1 MKRRHRL
8 RTSLTTALLSSA
20 VILAPCAEAVEY
32 TRLPPRGETTG
43 SEDADAP
50 PLETIVV
57 TGSRVRRTSAD
68 SPAPLTIV
76 DAETIRATGLNEIAD
91 VINQLPSLA
100 ITQTNQ
106 TSNLLG
112 NAGLNALDLRGLG
125 TERTLVL
132 VDGRRRVPAIPGT
145 AAVDISTVPS
155 NLVQRIEVITGGAS
169 ALYGADAVAGVANFI
184 LKEDYQGVDT
194 SFRYGGSGRND
205 LHSYSGDILLG
216 SNFADGRGNLT
227 AFAFYQR
234 MPGTVSG
241 VDRPWTARGYPIYS
255 RADPS
260 APYTVQDSVRSIYDG
275 AGAYVLLG
283 EKLYTFDDD
292 GALRLAELGPGGFTN
307 AAPVNLGQADQV
319 GLLTTDGG
327 QYGGRYDDWLLSVPS
342 DRFSASVRV
351 NFAISDA
358 HTLFASIDF
367 SRSDS
372 ISVGAPLKSFGF
384 YRIPADSPFISDA
397 MRAANGGEIAAPLNF
412 AGTFAQTGRSRTEF
426 KRQLVQF
433 VGGAKGVFEG
443 FSIPWDYSLVYAF
456 GRTRQKTRQVN
467 NTAIDRFRLG
477 LDTSTDASG
486 NPVCRSTLSN
496 PGNGCVAINPF
507 APLTQDMI
515 DYIQYSTQASVSTM
529 SQQVVSGAIR
539 GDLVE
544 LPAGPLQFVLGGE
557 YRAEKNDIGA
567 IPELDPDSRSFDQSI
582 GATQAGLAG
591 AFHVA
596 EAFAEVSLPILRER
610 PMFHRLN
617 LDAAVRVSDYST
629 AGSTLA
635 YKGGSEWAPIP
646 DLRFRATYGKAVRA
660 PNIGEL
666 YTAGSV
672 SGQWVNDP
680 CNDWNLANR
689 PGRSEFTAAN
699 CAALSPSNG
708 ATFWQFRD
716 IVTEGNRDLK
726 VETAKTLTAGV
737 VLQPRFI
744 DNLAISADYYRIDL
758 GNAID
763 ALGAQA
769 ILNRCVDLASLDNP
783 FCGLIQRNGDGN
795 LESISTKQINL
806 ARFLTRGIDFEGTY
820 RIDLPNLGLNGYAGR
835 LTLNLVYGRIL
846 NRDYTLDPSQPGTVT
861 AFAGVFGTP
870 KWKGVSRL
878 TYSAGPLSVTWSARH
893 FGRMKQNASFER
905 ENYRPLYTPHVV
917 YNDVSAS
924 WWFRDN
930 TVSLYAGVNN
940 VFDKAPPRFPGAEAG
955 GANFE
960 LRFQAG
966 VYDVIGRTFFIGLRF
981 AN

>member
-8 RTSLTTALLSSA
+8 RTGLTTILLSSA
-20 VILAPCAEAVEY
+20 VILAPCAEAAEQ
-32 TRLPPRGETTG
+32 TATASPRSETTD
-43 SEDADAP
+43 SADAP

-76 DAETIRATGLNEIAD
+76 DAEAIRATGLNEIAD
-91 VINQLPSLA
+91 VINQLPSFA

-145 AAVDISTVPS
+145 AAVDISAIPA
-155 NLVQRIEVITGGAS
+155 NLVQRIDVITGGAS

-194 SFRYGGSGRND
+194 SLRYGGSGRGD
-205 LHSYSGDILLG
+205 LHTYSGDILLG
-216 SNFADGRGNLT
+216 SNFADGRGNIT

-241 VDRPWTARGYPIYS
+241 ADRPWTARGYPIYS

-260 APYTVQDSVRSIYDG
+260 APYTVQDGVRSIYDG

-307 AAPVNLGQADQV
+307 ASPVNLGQADQV

-358 HTLFASIDF
+358 HTLFASVDF
-367 SRSDS
+367 SNSDS
-372 ISVGAPLKSFGF
+372 TSVGAPLKSFGF
-384 YRIPADSPFISDA
+384 YRVPADSPFISDA
-397 MRAANGGEIAAPLNF
+397 MRAANGGEITAPLNF
-412 AGTFAQTGRSRTEF
+412 AGTFAQVGRSRTEF

-433 VGGAKGVFEG
+433 VGGAKGLFEG
-443 FSIPWDYSLVYAF
+443 FSIPWDYSLYYAF

-467 NTAIDRFRLG
+467 NAAIDRFRLG

-486 NPVCRSTLSN
+486 NPVCRSTLSD

-507 APLTQDMI
+507 APLTRDMI
-515 DYIQYSTQASVSTM
+515 DYIRYSTSRGLSTL

-539 GDLVE
+539 GDIVE

-557 YRAEKNDIGA
+557 YRSEKNDIGA
-567 IPELDPDSRSFDQSI
+567 IPELDPDSPSFDASI
-582 GATQAGLAG
+582 GATQARLAG
-591 AFHVA
+591 AFNVT
-596 EAFAEVSLPILRER
+596 EAFAEVSVPILRQA
-610 PMFHRLN
+610 PAFHRLN

-689 PGRSEFTAAN
+689 PGRTEFTAAN

-758 GNAID
+758 ENAID

-769 ILNRCVDLASLDNP
+769 MLDRCVDLPSLDNP

-806 ARFLTRGIDFEGTY
+806 ARFLTRGIDFEAIY
-820 RIDLPNLGLNGYAGR
+820 SLDLPNLGLNGYAGR
-835 LTLNLVYGRIL
+835 LTFNLVYGRIL
-846 NRDYTLDPSQPGTVT
+846 NRDYTLDPSQPGAVT
-861 AFAGVFGTP
+861 KFAGVFGTP
-870 KWKGVSRL
+870 KYKGVGRL
-878 TYSAGPLSVTWSARH
+878 TYSAGPLSLTWSARH
-893 FGRMKQNASFER
+893 FGRMKQNASFEK
-905 ENYRPLYTPHVV
+905 ENYQPLYTPHVV

>member
-1 MKRRHRL
+1 MECRHRL
-8 RTSLTTALLSSA
+8 RTGLTTVLLSGA
-20 VILAPCAEAVEY
+20 TILAPCAEAVAQ
-32 TRLPPRGETTG
+32 TATAPLPRSETTD
-43 SEDADAP
+43 SANDP

-68 SPAPLTIV
+68 SPAPLAIV
-76 DAETIRATGLNEIAD
+76 DAEVIRATGLNEIAD
-91 VINQLPSLA
+91 VINQLPALA

-184 LKEDYQGVDT
+184 RKEDYEGIDT
-194 SFRYGGSGRND
+194 SWRYGGSARGD

-255 RADPS
+255 RANRSD
-260 APYTVQDSVRSIYDG
+260 PYTVQDGVRSIYDR
-275 AGAYVLLG
+275 AGSHVLLG
-283 EKLYTFDDD
+283 EKLYAFNND
-292 GALRLAELGPGGFTN
+292 GTLRLAELGPDGFTN
-307 AAPVNLGQADQV
+307 ASPIDLGRADQV
-319 GLLTTDGG
+319 GLLTTGGG

-342 DRFSASVRV
+342 DRFSASATV
-351 NFAISDA
+351 NFAIGDA
-358 HTLFASIDF
+358 HTLFASVDF
-367 SRSDS
+367 SNSDS

-384 YRIPADSPFISDA
+384 YRVPADSPFISDA
-397 MRAANGGEIAAPLNF
+397 MRAANGGAIAAPLNF
-412 AGTFAQTGRSRTEF
+412 AGTFTQTGRSRTEF

-433 VGGAKGVFEG
+433 AGGAKGVFEG
-443 FSIPWDYSLVYAF
+443 FSIPWDYSLVYSF

-567 IPELDPDSRSFDQSI
+567 IPELDPDSPSFDSSI
-582 GATQAGLAG
+582 GATQARLAG

-596 EAFAEVSLPILRER
+596 EAFAEVSLPILREV
-610 PMFHRLN
+610 PAFHRLT
-617 LDAAVRVSDYST
+617 LDAAVRASDYST

-635 YKGGSEWAPIP
+635 YKGGGEWAPIP

-689 PGRSEFTAAN
+689 PGRTEFTAAN
-699 CAALSPSNG
+699 CATLSPSNG

-716 IVTEGNRDLK
+716 IIAEGNRALT

-758 GNAID
+758 ENAID

-769 ILNRCVDLASLDNP
+769 ILNRCVDLPSLDNP
-783 FCGLIQRNGDGN
+783 FCGLIRRNGDGN
-795 LESISTKQINL
+795 LESISTRQINL
-806 ARFLTRGIDFEGTY
+806 ARFLTRGIDFEAIY
-820 RIDLPNLGLNGYAGR
+820 SLDLPNLGLRGYAGR
-835 LTLNLVYGRIL
+835 LTFNLVYGRIL
-846 NRDYTLDPSQPGTVT
+846 SRDYTLDPSRPGTVT
-861 AFAGVFGTP
+861 KFAGVFGTP
-870 KWKGVSRL
+870 KYKGVSRL
-878 TYSAGPLSVTWSARH
+878 TYSAGPFSVTWSARH
-893 FGRMKQNASFER
+893 FGRMKQNASFR
-905 ENYRPLYTPHVV
+905 KENYQPLYTPHVV

-940 VFDKAPPRFPGAEAG
+940 VFDKAPPRLPGAEAG

-960 LRFQAG
+960 LSFQAG
-966 VYDVIGRTFFIGLRF
+966 VYDVIGRTVFIGLRF